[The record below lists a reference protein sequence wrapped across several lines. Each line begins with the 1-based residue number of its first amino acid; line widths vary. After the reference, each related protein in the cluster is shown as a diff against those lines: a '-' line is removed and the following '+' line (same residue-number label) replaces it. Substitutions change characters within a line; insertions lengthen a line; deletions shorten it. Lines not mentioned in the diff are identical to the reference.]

1 MLVGDIE
8 DGGLKAP
15 HLDSIFKTQ
24 RIIWCKKLVSDDLRS
39 WKILL
44 LHYLKPVGDKFIL
57 GCNFNAKKLPIK
69 LLGFYEECL
78 MDFLQCFVAN
88 SFCLGN
94 INAVDISKIILL
106 NNYCYILIG
115 GGNWW

>member
-1 MLVGDIE
+1 
-8 DGGLKAP
+8 
-15 HLDSIFKTQ
+15 
-24 RIIWCKKLVSDDLRS
+24 
-39 WKILL
+39 
-44 LHYLKPVGDKFIL
+44 
-57 GCNFNAKKLPIK
+57 
-69 LLGFYEECL
+69 